1 MKSDNRLIQ
10 QKLELIQWL
19 SSLEDV
25 SLIEKI
31 AELKDTMNNDWAD
44 LISPEEKIA
53 LDQGIKDAT
62 EGKISSHEKV
72 RAAYE
77 KWL

>member
-1 MKSDNRLIQ
+1 MKSNITLDH

-31 AELKDTMNNDWAD
+31 AQLRANYNKDWAD
-44 LISPEEKIA
+44 QISAEEKNALEKGLQDA
-53 LDQGIKDAT
+53 LD
-62 EGKISSHEKV
+62 GKINAHIKA

>member
-62 EGKISSHEKV
+62 EGNISSHEKV